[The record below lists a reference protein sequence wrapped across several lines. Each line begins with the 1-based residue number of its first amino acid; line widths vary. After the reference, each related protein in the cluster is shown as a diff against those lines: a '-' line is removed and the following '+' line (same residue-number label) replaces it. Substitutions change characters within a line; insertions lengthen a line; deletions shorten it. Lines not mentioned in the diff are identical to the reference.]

1 MGSGSGAEQCM
12 RRRLPNGWQKGSCSA
27 SSGQGSHSPNGLQT
41 SVGWGSYVVVGDSRA
56 ITRRRQ
62 NVKSV
67 NLRGVARQ
75 SSAAV
80 WEQVGRTYVMNL
92 IMVVR
97 GNTASV
103 DCDDFD

>member
-12 RRRLPNGWQKGSCSA
+12 RRRLPNGWQKGSCIA

-67 NLRGVARQ
+67 N
-75 SSAAV
+75 
-80 WEQVGRTYVMNL
+80 VMNL

>member
-41 SVGWGSYVVVGDSRA
+41 SVGWDSYVVVGDSRA

-67 NLRGVARQ
+67 N
-75 SSAAV
+75 
-80 WEQVGRTYVMNL
+80 VMNL

>member
-1 MGSGSGAEQCM
+1 M
-12 RRRLPNGWQKGSCSA
+12 RRRLPNGWQKGSCNA

-41 SVGWGSYVVVGDSRA
+41 SVGWDSYVAVEDSRA
-56 ITRRRQ
+56 ITRCRQ
-62 NVKSV
+62 NSKGV
-67 NLRGVARQ
+67 NV
-75 SSAAV
+75 V
-80 WEQVGRTYVMNL
+80 NL